1 MFRPIT
7 YHQVSSN
14 SYAVRVLYNY
24 CKSALSVCNNCTTIV
39 YQSRCCGSIAA
50 TTPGLIVR
58 ILNSV
63 FFKFLN
69 YSVTLTRYRPTP

>member
-1 MFRPIT
+1 MKINPGVVAAIHVAGVRG
-7 YHQVSSN
+7 
-14 SYAVRVLYNY
+14 AVRY
-24 CKSALSVCNNCTTIV
+24 
-39 YQSRCCGSIAA
+39 
-50 TTPGLIVR
+50 TTPGLFVR

>member
-1 MFRPIT
+1 MNAKLHTSPP
-7 YHQVSSN
+7 QVSP
-14 SYAVRVLYNY
+14 RTPPT
-24 CKSALSVCNNCTTIV
+24 C
-39 YQSRCCGSIAA
+39 IAT

-69 YSVTLTRYRPTP
+69 YSVTLTRYKPTPW